1 MTPAA
6 KITYSLALLIGLSI
20 GAFFGFRWTT
30 PLIESYYSA
39 RQLTAPLVLRH
50 FSYLQ
55 YKHADYEHAKA
66 ALQTCANFLEEMED
80 LKPDAEQK
88 RALAITYMTLAVL
101 EETANDPEQSSA
113 YMSRA
118 RLWYTADGGRE
129 YSDSEMK
136 SFLKQI
142 DVLSERIPW

>member
-1 MTPAA
+1 
-6 KITYSLALLIGLSI
+6 
-20 GAFFGFRWTT
+20 
-30 PLIESYYSA
+30 
-39 RQLTAPLVLRH
+39 
-50 FSYLQ
+50 
-55 YKHADYEHAKA
+55 
-66 ALQTCANFLEEMED
+66 
-80 LKPDAEQK
+80 
-88 RALAITYMTLAVL
+88 MTLAVL